1 MKIRNGLIV
10 GVAALVSAQTVAAA
24 PPPAS
29 LDPLVAVSAFGTV
42 QSKAAVAPA
51 IAGSAAVQGA
61 VAGPPPGWPANQ
73 YPQPNQYYRNAWIF
87 IPGLI
92 GLLAIILFATSDH
105 DRDLTPVSPF

>member
-51 IAGSAAVQGA
+51 ISLPLATSTGAGS
-61 VAGPPPGWPANQ
+61 
-73 YPQPNQYYRNAWIF
+73 
-87 IPGLI
+87 
-92 GLLAIILFATSDH
+92 
-105 DRDLTPVSPF
+105 PVSSD

>member
-10 GVAALVSAQTVAAA
+10 GVAAFACAQTASAASA
-24 PPPAS
+24 PAS
-29 LDPLVAVSAFGTV
+29 LDPLVAVSAFGTP
-42 QSKAAVAPA
+42 QSHAAVAPA
-51 IAGSAAVQGA
+51 LAGTAAVQGA

-105 DRDLTPVSPF
+105 DHHRVPASPF